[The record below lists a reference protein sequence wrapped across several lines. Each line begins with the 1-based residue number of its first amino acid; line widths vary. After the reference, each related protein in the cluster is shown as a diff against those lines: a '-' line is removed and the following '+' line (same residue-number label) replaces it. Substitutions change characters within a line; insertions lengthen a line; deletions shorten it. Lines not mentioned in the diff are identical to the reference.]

1 MFKLAL
7 HHPFEKQVL
16 AVLASPFLE
25 VHKLN
30 NKTMSVNISKLKRSK
45 VFENDKIKISFSTG
59 DVSDSLSVYIKDENG
74 KNHHIL
80 WEISPDRCH
89 QNFDKAN
96 EKIRE
101 FVKDKIDEWVNEE
114 EDAEKLRLEAIKNRE
129 HREENELR
137 KLMDAF

>member
-1 MFKLAL
+1 
-7 HHPFEKQVL
+7 
-16 AVLASPFLE
+16 
-25 VHKLN
+25 
-30 NKTMSVNISKLKRSK
+30 MSVNISKLKRSK

-96 EKIRE
+96 EKIRA
-101 FVKDKIDEWVNEE
+101 FVRDKIDEWINEE
-114 EDAEKLRLEAIKNRE
+114 EDVERLRLESIKNRE

-137 KLMDAF
+137 KLMDSF